1 MVDRVKIFLTPSLII
16 VRNLFKFLLLYERM
30 SEVLE
35 LWGTLGPTPWD
46 TVVVGALETRY
57 FPTCVNVPNVVALGQ
72 TVLGVGRVPKIEGI

>member
-1 MVDRVKIFLTPSLII
+1 VSAFVVDRVKIFLTPSLII

-46 TVVVGALETRY
+46 TVVVGAL
-57 FPTCVNVPNVVALGQ
+57 
-72 TVLGVGRVPKIEGI
+72 